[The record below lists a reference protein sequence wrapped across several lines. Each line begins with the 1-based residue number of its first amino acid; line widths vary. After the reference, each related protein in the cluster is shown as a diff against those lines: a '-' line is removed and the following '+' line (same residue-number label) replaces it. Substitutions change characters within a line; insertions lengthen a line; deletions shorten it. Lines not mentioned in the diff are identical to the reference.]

1 MKMTDQYI
9 IENAPDDEQP
19 AARIH
24 IACVLP
30 HGDSAL
36 AVFVVETPPG
46 VLSLASSVE
55 ENGEWR
61 SFMLAEFD
69 PKIPLNA
76 ILGAMSVI
84 ADGTMIC
91 GSDEALASFQEAELS

>member
-9 IENAPDDEQP
+9 IENAPDEP
-19 AARIH
+19 AARIY

-30 HGDSAL
+30 HGDSTL
-36 AVFVVETPPG
+36 TVFVVETPPG

-61 SFMLAEFD
+61 SVMLAEFD
-69 PKIPLNA
+69 PKIPLSA
-76 ILGAMSVI
+76 ILGALSVI

-91 GSDEALASFQEAELS
+91 GSDEALASLQEAELS